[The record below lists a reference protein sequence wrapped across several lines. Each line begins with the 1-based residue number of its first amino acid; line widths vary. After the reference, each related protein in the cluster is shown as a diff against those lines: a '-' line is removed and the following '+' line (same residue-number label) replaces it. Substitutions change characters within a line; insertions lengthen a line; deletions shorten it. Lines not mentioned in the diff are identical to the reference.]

1 MNNIDP
7 RREIL
12 LKWLF
17 STCLKLSPRLISI
30 SSHLLNIRGRRK
42 EIQKDGLV
50 LDLIHKDWSQTAAPS
65 GPGGPE
71 GPGKPRDP

>member
-1 MNNIDP
+1 M
-7 RREIL
+7 
-12 LKWLF
+12 
-17 STCLKLSPRLISI
+17 
-30 SSHLLNIRGRRK
+30 
-42 EIQKDGLV
+42 QKDGLV